1 MVGKKYRVTNGLK
14 LYRWF
19 DLLIVAPTKRDA
31 QSQLMEHGLTLTSF
45 RRFPLELVRG
55 EVEMQEQDDK
65 ANVITVKRPAQ
76 EVIELCG
83 RGIIPEGE

>member
-1 MVGKKYRVTNGLK
+1 MAGQYKVTKGLR

-19 DLLIVAPTKRDA
+19 DKLIVASTKRDA
-31 QSQLMEHGLTLTSF
+31 QSMLTETGLTLTNF
-45 RRFPLELVRG
+45 RRFPLTEVKG
-55 EVEMQEQDDK
+55 EVEMQERPEGEPI
-65 ANVITVKRPAQ
+65 NVMRPAQ